1 MLTGTVTHPFNT
13 TLVRLPN
20 GVTVQFVEWI
30 EAGAAV
36 RRALAMLAA
45 D

>member
-1 MLTGTVTHPFNT
+1 MVTGYVTHPNGT

-30 EAGAAV
+30 EARAAV
-36 RRALAMLAA
+36 RRALMLLSN
-45 D
+45 